1 MFTLVFLAL
10 FNCTNGFFANLTNV
24 LALFYECTL
33 TVDCKM
39 LLGGENVPNNIR
51 LGTKT
56 CHERIFYQ

>member
-10 FNCTNGFFANLTNV
+10 FNCTNV
-24 LALFYECTL
+24 LVLFYECTL
-33 TVDCKM
+33 TDDGKM
-39 LLGGENVPNNIR
+39 LLGVENVPNNIR

>member
-10 FNCTNGFFANLTNV
+10 FNCANVFFANLTDV
-24 LALFYECTL
+24 PVLFYECTL
-33 TVDCKM
+33 TVDCKK

-56 CHERIFYQ
+56 CHKRIFCQ

>member
-1 MFTLVFLAL
+1 MV
-10 FNCTNGFFANLTNV
+10 FFANLTNALV
-24 LALFYECTL
+24 LFYECTL
-33 TVDCKM
+33 TVDRKM